1 MLTISAGSVL
11 ALVHF
16 IPVVAFVRPSLLVM
30 MYGVAPDST
39 TYLLLQHRAAL
50 F

>member
-16 IPVVAFVRPSLLVM
+16 IPVVAFVRPSLLIPRRIS
-30 MYGVAPDST
+30 YSNIAQRYFKLS
-39 TYLLLQHRAAL
+39 RS
-50 F
+50 